1 MINFL
6 ITQVSTMES
15 ALKSSQSISQSNVDL
30 DRQNIIRIKSDLKA
44 QGDNQVQSLGTV
56 AAKLHE
62 LEMAYKREESLRADL
77 AQKLRRSEEQSG
89 ELANFIRSLS
99 TQSESELN

>member
-1 MINFL
+1 M
-6 ITQVSTMES
+6 
-15 ALKSSQSISQSNVDL
+15 
-30 DRQNIIRIKSDLKA
+30 
-44 QGDNQVQSLGTV
+44 QSLGTV

-99 TQSESELN
+99 TQSESELNQMRSLLQSKVSDDQLSQAKTKEKNAVLM

>member
-1 MINFL
+1 
-6 ITQVSTMES
+6 MES

-62 LEMAYKREESLRADL
+62 LEMA
-77 AQKLRRSEEQSG
+77 
-89 ELANFIRSLS
+89 
-99 TQSESELN
+99 